1 MWKSTEE
8 GGINTYMI
16 IVLLGASGSGKS
28 TIENELATHHGFDKI
43 ISYTTRQ
50 PRNEEVNGKD
60 YYFTEN
66 NIFATM
72 IKTDVLA
79 EYDEYSQGRLY
90 GTLKSDYVNGN
101 KVVVLTPNGLRQ
113 LKQNCPNENIFTVL
127 VKASLGTRVKR
138 YIDRCGVNEFT
149 FDDKNEIAARVER
162 DFSMFLGLEKE
173 ADLVVD
179 NNEGTDIGDLINN
192 ILVTF
197 KNSEEDKI
205 DGI

>member
-1 MWKSTEE
+1 
-8 GGINTYMI
+8 MI

-28 TIENELATHHGFDKI
+28 TIENELSTHHGFKKI

-66 NIFATM
+66 NTFAAM
-72 IKTDVLA
+72 ISTGVLA

-90 GTLKSDYVNGN
+90 GTLKADYADGN

-113 LKQNCPNENIFTVL
+113 LKQSCPNDNIFTVL
-127 VKASLGTRVKR
+127 VNASLGTRVKR
-138 YIDRCGVNEFT
+138 YIDRCGVNQFT

-162 DFSMFLGLEKE
+162 DFSMFLGLERE
-173 ADLVVD
+173 VNLVVD
-179 NNEGTDIGDLINN
+179 NNEGTNINDVVKE
-192 ILVTF
+192 ILETERMYE
-197 KNSEEDKI
+197 N
-205 DGI
+205 